1 MLRHVVSFKLT
12 AEDRET
18 KVAQAAEISRRL
30 DALVAL
36 IPEVRNLTLGVD
48 TGETAGNWDIVLI
61 ADYDDAEA
69 LDAYQTHPEHVKV
82 ATYIR
87 SLATARNCVDFSL

>member
-48 TGETAGNWDIVLI
+48 TAGNWDIVLI
-61 ADYDDAEA
+61 ADYDNAEA